1 MQPQPTMQSQPNVK
15 HPCDLM
21 SPVCLIHTRKASLSA
36 AEAQKNSAHT
46 QGMHSNSPMLCH
58 SQTRTKHLLIRNCKE
73 LADMLPA
80 PDWCHPTNHGS
91 SLAHQHKRT
100 CAPVPGCSSTIAST
114 AHLPWRATM
123 HMPEAG
129 TAWGEMHHLF

>member
-1 MQPQPTMQSQPNVK
+1 
-15 HPCDLM
+15 
-21 SPVCLIHTRKASLSA
+21 
-36 AEAQKNSAHT
+36 
-46 QGMHSNSPMLCH
+46 
-58 SQTRTKHLLIRNCKE
+58 
-73 LADMLPA
+73 MLPA
-80 PDWCHPTNHGS
+80 VDWCHPTNHGG

-100 CAPVPGCSSTIAST
+100 CAPVPGCSKIIAST